1 MRMELPNKCYNI
13 IYADPPWKFKCL
25 SEKGQSRNSDNHYKC
40 MELID
45 IYKLNVEKISSPN
58 AILFMWVTYPFL
70 DKGFEVIKR
79 WGFKYKTV
87 GFTWIKMN
95 KRKNTPFLGTG
106 FWTRANAEICLLAT
120 KGKIKRV
127 SNNVP
132 QVLYSRIEEHSKKP
146 DEIRDRIVRLMGDI
160 PRIELFAR
168 SQSAG
173 WDTWGDQVPNH
184 CQKLLTKEDA

>member
-1 MRMELPNKCYNI
+1 
-13 IYADPPWKFKCL
+13 
-25 SEKGQSRNSDNHYKC
+25 